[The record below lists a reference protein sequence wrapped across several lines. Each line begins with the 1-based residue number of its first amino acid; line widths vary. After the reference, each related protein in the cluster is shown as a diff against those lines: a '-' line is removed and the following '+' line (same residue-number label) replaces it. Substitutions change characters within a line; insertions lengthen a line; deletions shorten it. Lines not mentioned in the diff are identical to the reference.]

1 MEEIWKPVKGYEELY
16 QVSNLGRVK
25 SLERIDC
32 HGQPRKEKILRYG
45 INKGYCYVTLCKN
58 GKHTTFLVH
67 RLVAEAFIPN
77 PNNYPQVNH
86 KDENPSN
93 NCVENLEWCD
103 QKYNSNYGTR
113 NKRIF
118 EKTTNG
124 KLSRPVLQYDLEG
137 NFIKEFP
144 STQEVQRE
152 LKIYQTSISA
162 CCRGKLKTAY
172 GFKWKYKKVS

>member
-1 MEEIWKPVKGYEELY
+1 MLY
-16 QVSNLGRVK
+16 
-25 SLERIDC
+25 
-32 HGQPRKEKILRYG
+32 
-45 INKGYCYVTLCKN
+45 
-58 GKHTTFLVH
+58 
-67 RLVAEAFIPN
+67 
-77 PNNYPQVNH
+77 
-86 KDENPSN
+86 
-93 NCVENLEWCD
+93 
-103 QKYNSNYGTR
+103 
-113 NKRIF
+113 

>member
-1 MEEIWKPVKGYEELY
+1 MPVNSKEEWRPVCGFEGLYE
-16 QVSNLGRVK
+16 VSNLGRIK
-25 SLERIDC
+25 SLSRIIRANTCGKRIIPERILSNC
-32 HGQPRKEKILRYG
+32 
-45 INKGYCYVTLCKN
+45 INGSGYCTVVLCKN

-113 NKRIF
+113 NKRIYH
-118 EKTTNG
+118 
-124 KLSRPVLQYDLEG
+124 S
-137 NFIKEFP
+137 I
-144 STQEVQRE
+144 QR
-152 LKIYQTSISA
+152 LFTS
-162 CCRGKLKTAY
+162 Y
-172 GFKWKYKKVS
+172 